1 MMAHHT
7 ALPDYR
13 MNADRSFPDT
23 IMIGRRALLQS
34 AAIALLGA
42 GWTARARAES
52 YPSRP
57 VRWIVPYTA
66 GGATDVLSRL
76 ICQRLSERLGQAFF
90 VENKPGAGSNIGTQA
105 VIGSPPDG
113 YTLLLTSTAN
123 AINASFDPS
132 LPYDFARGIAPV
144 AGLARIPLVLVVNN
158 DLPVRNV
165 ADFIAHAKANPGKL
179 SIASSGIGTSLHLS
193 GELFKAMAGIQFI
206 HIPYRGSAPGLSD
219 VMSGQIQGMFDN
231 VTSSFELVRS
241 GKLRALGV
249 TTRERSETMPEV
261 PPIADTLPGFETSSF
276 YGVGA
281 PRGTPREIIEL
292 LNLEINAAL
301 ADSTIKQR
309 LGELGAIPI
318 RGNASQFGAMLD
330 AETERWRK
338 VVELSG
344 QKKEVRSGQRRGTNN
359 EYPIPLTVSSTPAAI
374 TGSAWKIAG
383 SPPRRRRPWP
393 SWRSDVSRCA
403 R

>member
-1 MMAHHT
+1 M
-7 ALPDYR
+7 
-13 MNADRSFPDT
+13 T
-23 IMIGRRALLQS
+23 ISRRAWLHS
-34 AAIALLGA
+34 ASMALLGA
-42 GWTARARAES
+42 GWMTSARADT
-52 YPSRP
+52 YPSHP
-57 VRWIVPYTA
+57 VRWVVPYTA

-76 ICQRLSERLGQAFF
+76 ICQRLSERLGQPFI

-105 VIGSPPDG
+105 VINSPPEG

-132 LPYDFARGIAPV
+132 LPYDFAKSIVPV
-144 AGLARIPLVLVVNN
+144 AGVARIPLVLVVNN

-165 ADFIAHAKANPGKL
+165 AEFIAYARTHPGKL

-206 HIPYRGSAPGLSD
+206 HVPYRGSAPGLTD

-261 PPIADTLPGFETSSF
+261 PSIGDTLADFETSSF

-281 PRGTPREIIEL
+281 PHSTPKEIIDR
-292 LNLEINAAL
+292 LNWEIVQAL
-301 ADSTIKQR
+301 VDPMIKQR
-309 LGELGAIPI
+309 LGELGAIPLI
-318 RGNASQFGAMLD
+318 GNADQFGVMLA
-330 AETERWRK
+330 AETERWRH
-338 VVELSG
+338 VVEISG
-344 QKKEVRSGQRRGTNN
+344 QKKE
-359 EYPIPLTVSSTPAAI
+359 
-374 TGSAWKIAG
+374 
-383 SPPRRRRPWP
+383 
-393 SWRSDVSRCA
+393 
-403 R
+403 

>member
-1 MMAHHT
+1 MIPVPASSPPDSYGVGNYLFERLALIDRRHLLHSMAT
-7 ALPDYR
+7 CVAWVGI
-13 MNADRSFPDT
+13 RSL
-23 IMIGRRALLQS
+23 AS
-34 AAIALLGA
+34 AQGA
-42 GWTARARAES
+42 P

-76 ICQRLSERLGQAFF
+76 ICQRLSERLGQTFI

-105 VIGSPPDG
+105 VINSPPDG

-123 AINASFDPS
+123 AINASFDPT
-132 LPYDFARGIAPV
+132 LPYDFLKGITPV

-158 DLPVRNV
+158 DLPVRSV
-165 ADFIAHAKANPGKL
+165 GDFIAYAKANPGKL

-193 GELFKAMAGIQFI
+193 GELFKAMAHVQFV
-206 HIPYRGSAPGLSD
+206 HVPYRGSAPGLSD
-219 VMSGQIQGMFDN
+219 VMAGQIQGMFDN

-249 TTRERSETMPEV
+249 TTRERSQTLPDV

-281 PRGTPREIIEL
+281 PHGTPAEVVDI
-292 LNLEINAAL
+292 LNREINAAVD
-301 ADSTIKQR
+301 DSLIKQR
-309 LGELGAIPI
+309 FAELGAIPI
-318 RGNASQFGAMLD
+318 AGSADRFGDMLMT
-330 AETERWRK
+330 ETERWRK

-344 QKKEVRSGQRRGTNN
+344 QRKE
-359 EYPIPLTVSSTPAAI
+359 
-374 TGSAWKIAG
+374 
-383 SPPRRRRPWP
+383 
-393 SWRSDVSRCA
+393 
-403 R
+403 